1 MKATLQ
7 HVMFCRPP
15 AWETGFTP
23 ARKTLLSRVTAL
35 GERAERARLGRRRRR
50 LMFTD
55 GPFTETKEL
64 TAGYQPPNATRR

>member
-1 MKATLQ
+1 MKVTLQ
-7 HVMFCRPP
+7 PVMFCRAA
-15 AWETGFTP
+15 AWETGSTP
-23 ARKTLLSRVTAL
+23 ARKTLLSRATTF

-50 LMFTD
+50 LTFTD

>member
-7 HVMFCRPP
+7 YVTFCRSP
-15 AWETGFTP
+15 AWETDFTP

>member
-1 MKATLQ
+1 MKALQ
-7 HVMFCRPP
+7 PVMLCRSA
-15 AWETGFTP
+15 AWEAIIP
-23 ARKTLLSRVTAL
+23 ARKALLSRVTAF

-64 TAGYQPPNATRR
+64 TAGYQPPNVQRR